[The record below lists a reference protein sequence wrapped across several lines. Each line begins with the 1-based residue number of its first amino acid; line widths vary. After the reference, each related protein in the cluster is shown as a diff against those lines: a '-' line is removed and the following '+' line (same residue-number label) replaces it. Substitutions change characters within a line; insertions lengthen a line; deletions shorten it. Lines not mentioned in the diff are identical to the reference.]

1 MFNLRFTQRFS
12 VVPVFL
18 LLLSACQSVPPNTGS
33 VQGTDQASGIDN
45 IESFDSDADINSYMT
60 EDWPVADPFLRA
72 RIMADMLYEASVA
85 FEDNRLLLPAGDNA
99 YDRYMEVLSI
109 VPDNQVALTGIEN
122 IVDRYV
128 LMALDAIRVGQF
140 ENAENYLNRAA
151 SIHPGKEN
159 IVEARSVLRSESQ
172 ISRDYFTLDPQELD
186 RQSLDIMSR
195 LGSIAEYVRS
205 REATFLITARNDAEG
220 RWIYR
225 IMREATG
232 GYRLRGDIA
241 IGNRP
246 TIQVN
251 VPQT

>member
-1 MFNLRFTQRFS
+1 MSPDTELEQ
-12 VVPVFL
+12 VPGTV
-18 LLLSACQSVPPNTGS
+18 SALDDPEVY
-33 VQGTDQASGIDN
+33 V
-45 IESFDSDADINSYMT
+45 SDTEVASYMT

-72 RIMADMLYEASVA
+72 RILADMLYEARVA

-109 VPDNQVALTGIEN
+109 VPDNQVALDGIEN
-122 IVDRYV
+122 IADRYV
-128 LMALDAIRVGQF
+128 AMALEAIRVGQF

-151 SIHPGKEN
+151 SINPDKEN
-159 IVEARSVLRSESQ
+159 IAEARRILLSESR
-172 ISRDYFTLDPQELD
+172 ISRDYFPLDPQELE

-195 LGSIAEYVRS
+195 LGSIAEYVRN

-251 VPQT
+251 IPQT